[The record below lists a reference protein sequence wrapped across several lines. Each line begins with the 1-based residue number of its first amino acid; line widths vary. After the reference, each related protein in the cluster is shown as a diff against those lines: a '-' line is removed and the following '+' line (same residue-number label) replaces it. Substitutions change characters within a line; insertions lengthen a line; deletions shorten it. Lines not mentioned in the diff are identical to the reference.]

1 MGKREG
7 ILSRLGTRPL
17 LQAYGKMAHD
27 TTMLHE
33 EINVNVQRGGGISSA
48 QLDINHVEER
58 IVFGERGK
66 NRKEKDIKKS
76 ITLKNM

>member
-33 EINVNVQRGGGISSA
+33 EINVNVQRGSRISSA

-58 IVFGERGK
+58 IVFVKGGKVER
-66 NRKEKDIKKS
+66 RKI
-76 ITLKNM
+76 